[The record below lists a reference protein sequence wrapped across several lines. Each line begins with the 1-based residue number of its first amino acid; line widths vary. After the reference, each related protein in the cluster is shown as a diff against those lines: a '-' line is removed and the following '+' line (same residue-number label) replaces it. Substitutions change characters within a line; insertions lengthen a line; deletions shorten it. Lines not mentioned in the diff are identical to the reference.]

1 MDDECDGGNLD
12 IEVWGSKD
20 ERDGHSA
27 APNTTNTAGNHG
39 SGVNEGQDEL
49 HVPSPS
55 IAKLISFVCTFLLS
69 LQAIFRLSDSAIG
82 VVFKFFSLFLLKL
95 SEITRSEDLQL
106 LYNLFPD
113 NLKHA
118 RRLRAI
124 NREDFEKLLVYQK
137 CYSTYQYAWEQVIMR
152 SPSVPLFGSQGIPR
166 GVCELLV

>member
-55 IAKLISFVCTFLLS
+55 IAKLISFVCTFSCHCKQFSGFLTVQLVLCLS
-69 LQAIFRLSDSAIG
+69 SLAS
-82 VVFKFFSLFLLKL
+82 FFS
-95 SEITRSEDLQL
+95 S
-106 LYNLFPD
+106 
-113 NLKHA
+113 
-118 RRLRAI
+118 
-124 NREDFEKLLVYQK
+124 
-137 CYSTYQYAWEQVIMR
+137 
-152 SPSVPLFGSQGIPR
+152 SVK
-166 GVCELLV
+166 